1 MGSGG
6 GFARQADPFID
17 EGMRGEWYSSGA
29 GPIDVPASDTL
40 RFLIRNPIGSGR
52 LLMIHRYRI
61 HVTTASEYVQVI
73 VNPTTNLPVTTI
85 PSPNRFLGK
94 PSGLAVLTID
104 PGAAMTGGSSLTYDI
119 PVETGGATFTE
130 FQIYP
135 SIVVPPGFSI
145 GTNYS
150 NNTAGV
156 SKGTVILDWR
166 EVPL

>member
-1 MGSGG
+1 MGVGG

-29 GPIDVPASDTL
+29 GPIDVLAGDTL
-40 RFLIRNPIGSGR
+40 RFLIKNPLGSGK

-73 VNPTTNLPVTTI
+73 VNPTTNLPVAAI
-85 PSPNRFLGK
+85 PSPNRYLGK
-94 PSGLAVLTID
+94 PGGIAQLLIDAGL
-104 PGAAMTGGSSLTYDI
+104 AMTGGASLTYDI
-119 PVETGGATFTE
+119 PVETGGSTFTE

-145 GTNYS
+145 GTNYT
-150 NNTAGV
+150 NNTAGA

-166 EVPL
+166 EVAA